1 MIETYIHFP
10 NNVQIRVQVD
20 SIAAAAG
27 LGKHR
32 LFVQSW
38 LSPLN
43 EVADGVTLSVSGEA
57 TAENLGGG
65 SGYLGQ
71 LVPTA
76 PVTLRRDGNF
86 QVSLIVELSE
96 DQVRRI
102 EEHRNQPDGS
112 FNLRLGLRLDGTD
125 REGKY
130 LSNTGSLPNVRVGRE
145 EWLNLLQQVKYRR
158 VLVVELE
165 VPEAA
170 AHPELAKGLDFYQ
183 QAQSHYSAGDYRG
196 TAESI
201 RQALATLVGDA
212 PEAEPNLDEMKT
224 EIRAANKTKGG
235 YGDRMEL
242 TRKVLKFTAD
252 LGAHPET
259 DVTERAEALA
269 QLHMAAGFIQ
279 WFTQRRMA

>member
-1 MIETYIHFP
+1 MVETYIHFP
-10 NNVQIRVQVD
+10 NNVQVRVQVD
-20 SIAAAAG
+20 SIGTAAG

-43 EVADGVTLSVSGEA
+43 EVTDGVTLSISGEA

-86 QVSLIVELSE
+86 QVSLVVELSD
-96 DQVRRI
+96 DQIRKM

-112 FNLRLGLRLDGTD
+112 FNLRLGLRLDGAD

-130 LSNTGSLPNVRVGRE
+130 LSNTGSLSSVRVGRE
-145 EWLNLLQQVKYRR
+145 EWLSLLQQVRYRR

-170 AHPELAKGLDFYQ
+170 AHPELAKALDFYQ
-183 QAQSHYSAGDYRG
+183 QAQSRYSAGDYRG

-201 RQALATLVGDA
+201 RQTLAALVGEA
-212 PEAEPNLDEMKT
+212 PEAELNLDEMTT
-224 EIRAANKTKGG
+224 EIRAANKHRGG
-235 YGDRMEL
+235 YTDRMEL
-242 TRKVLKFTAD
+242 TRKVLKFSAD

-259 DVTERAEALA
+259 DMTERAEALA
-269 QLHMAAGFIQ
+269 LLHMAAGFIQ
-279 WFTQRRMA
+279 WFTRHRMA